1 MGSLPAPTCPG
12 PPWLSLTPWVLWDC
26 TLHNTLPAGLG
37 SEGSDGRGAGRREG
51 GAGVSHLSLLSVG
64 PPRTSQ
70 SLWMPPPAGGSH
82 CGSGFDWGP
91 SAASRKHHHCYGS
104 LGPMASWGSSCG
116 QSLGLHLASQ
126 LNHIPANT
134 PHHVVPMES
143 SFCDYRPPCPNRQW
157 GHASAFH
164 CGAAGLSR
172 VRYSPGVLR

>member
-1 MGSLPAPTCPG
+1 MKRWAVCQPPLAQAHRGSPSLPG
-12 PPWLSLTPWVLWDC
+12 PFRDC
-26 TLHNTLPAGLG
+26 TLPNTLPAGLG
-37 SEGSDGRGAGRREG
+37 SEGSDARGEGRREG

-70 SLWMPPPAGGSH
+70 PLWVPPPAGGSH

-91 SAASRKHHHCYGS
+91 SAASRKHHPCYGS
-104 LGPMASWGSSCG
+104 GSHGPLGSSCV

-134 PHHVVPMES
+134 PHQVVHGVLFPS
-143 SFCDYRPPCPNRQW
+143 CPNRQW
-157 GHASAFH
+157 GHISAFH